1 MRVLYYANKRIQSL
15 SQLFMAC
22 LDSNIN
28 PYPSNRALD
37 ALELADIVRGPSP
50 YSMPRG
56 NKRSLSLPLD
66 GVVGDTILPELQLES
81 VEPVPRSPTPVP
93 EESNIE
99 RTRRTRSRSRSCSA
113 AATTSLYPLPSI
125 AEEVSEFASNVAT
138 MPSEDVMC
146 SASSTSSSFIVLSSL
161 STDDTPSLL
170 NQDLMLLPSAS
181 ATSSTSSGS
190 FSNDPF
196 SLSLRRPV
204 SYVSAPV
211 PTTPAPPPLYSFA
224 ASTGPSS
231 NSSNSTNSSGGDLE
245 ILTPTSS
252 PLFHSPG
259 RLGLGLGLGAG
270 LVNGGVHGHGLGV
283 HGLYKESGETFD
295 GLGLVPR
302 TPLHLR
308 LRSSS
313 HSSES
318 SSSSSGGGSSISSS
332 PPKPPTRIFLE
343 EILATFSDSALL
355 SSAAAGRPHVD
366 ADALAMPLT
375 PSNSESTCDI
385 FIASHTPSHVQDAGG
400 NVSRSP
406 IASRGAL
413 FASSPST
420 VKVRSGL
427 LQVHGGSEALDF
439 CEDSEERGRSDSV
452 SSVSSA
458 GRSPRAGKERG
469 GSEGVRMV
477 GIGRGSGSLRRET
490 VASRARGSGRP
501 RSMGECVGGDGVV
514 RPTWRY

>member
-1 MRVLYYANKRIQSL
+1 
-15 SQLFMAC
+15 
-22 LDSNIN
+22 
-28 PYPSNRALD
+28 
-37 ALELADIVRGPSP
+37 
-50 YSMPRG
+50 
-56 NKRSLSLPLD
+56 
-66 GVVGDTILPELQLES
+66 
-81 VEPVPRSPTPVP
+81 
-93 EESNIE
+93 
-99 RTRRTRSRSRSCSA
+99 
-113 AATTSLYPLPSI
+113 
-125 AEEVSEFASNVAT
+125 
-138 MPSEDVMC
+138 MC

-170 NQDLMLLPSAS
+170 HQDLMLLPSSS

-196 SLSLRRPV
+196 SLSLPRSIP
-204 SYVSAPV
+204 YVAVPV

-224 ASTGPSS
+224 ASTGTSS
-231 NSSNSTNSSGGDLE
+231 NSSNSSNSSGGDLE

-270 LVNGGVHGHGLGV
+270 LVNGGVHGQGLGV
-283 HGLYKESGETFD
+283 HGLYKESGEAFD

-308 LRSSS
+308 LRSGS

-318 SSSSSGGGSSISSS
+318 SSSSSGGGSISSS

-343 EILATFSDSALL
+343 EILATFSDSVHLS
-355 SSAAAGRPHVD
+355 SSAAPARPHAD

-385 FIASHTPSHVQDAGG
+385 FIASHTPSHVQDASS
-400 NVSRSP
+400 NIRESP

-427 LQVHGGSEALDF
+427 LQAHGGSEALDL

-452 SSVSSA
+452 SSESSA
-458 GRSPRAGKERG
+458 RRSPRVGKEG
-469 GSEGVRMV
+469 IEGVRMV

-490 VASRARGSGRP
+490 VASRARGAGRP

>member
-1 MRVLYYANKRIQSL
+1 MRVLYYASKRIQSL

-204 SYVSAPV
+204 PYASVPV

-231 NSSNSTNSSGGDLE
+231 NSSNSSNSSGGDLE

-270 LVNGGVHGHGLGV
+270 LVNGGIHGQGLGV
-283 HGLYKESGETFD
+283 HGLYKESGEAFD

-318 SSSSSGGGSSISSS
+318 SSSSSGGGSISSS

-343 EILATFSDSALL
+343 EILATFSDSVLL
-355 SSAAAGRPHVD
+355 SSSAATATRPQ
-366 ADALAMPLT
+366 AMPLT

-400 NVSRSP
+400 NISRSP

-427 LQVHGGSEALDF
+427 LQVHGGSENLDF
-439 CEDSEERGRSDSV
+439 CEDSEERSRSYNV
-452 SSVSSA
+452 SSESSA

-469 GSEGVRMV
+469 GLEGVRMV
-477 GIGRGSGSLRRET
+477 GIGRGSGSGSLRRET

>member
-93 EESNIE
+93 EETNIE

-204 SYVSAPV
+204 PYVSVPV

-224 ASTGPSS
+224 ASTGTSS
-231 NSSNSTNSSGGDLE
+231 NSSNSSNSSGGDLE

-270 LVNGGVHGHGLGV
+270 LVNGGVHGQGLGV
-283 HGLYKESGETFD
+283 HGLYKDSGEAFD

-318 SSSSSGGGSSISSS
+318 SSSSSGGGSISSS

-343 EILATFSDSALL
+343 EILATFSDSVLL
-355 SSAAAGRPHVD
+355 SSSAATAARPQ
-366 ADALAMPLT
+366 AMPLT

-385 FIASHTPSHVQDAGG
+385 FIASHTPSRVQDAGG
-400 NVSRSP
+400 NTSRSP

-427 LQVHGGSEALDF
+427 LQVHGLCEALDF
-439 CEDSEERGRSDSV
+439 CEDSEERSRSYSV
-452 SSVSSA
+452 SSGSSV
-458 GRSPRAGKERG
+458 GRSPSAGNERG
-469 GSEGVRMV
+469 QGVRMV